1 LERDLR
7 DLFCLNA
14 NVRVGVSIA
23 TFCSLDVDSL
33 VHFSSPNCRSS
44 NANFSMVFL
53 LKFLETMTVC
63 KVERDRQLFE

>member
-1 LERDLR
+1 MERDLR

-33 VHFSSPNCRSS
+33 VHFP
-44 NANFSMVFL
+44 L
-53 LKFLETMTVC
+53 LIAEVVMLIF
-63 KVERDRQLFE
+63 RWSFF